1 MKHIKLFEQYINEAS
16 KDEFM
21 AKMVKNPVTGREV
34 KVASI
39 LSDPKNPLYK
49 KLKAKADELDGGG
62 SDEAV
67 EKLKKQLED
76 EKEELKTLQIQLS
89 AAEQGDEDEDE
100 DEYGGMGVD
109 IEDIEDDIDDV
120 KKTIADL
127 ELKIKEAQ
135 K

>member
-49 KLKAKADELDGGG
+49 KLKAKADEL
-62 SDEAV
+62 
-67 EKLKKQLED
+67 
-76 EKEELKTLQIQLS
+76 
-89 AAEQGDEDEDE
+89 AAENEGSIKVGKVDVDSNRDVAMK
-100 DEYGGMGVD
+100 YGIQSIPTLLVFKGAEVSG
-109 IEDIEDDIDDV
+109 
-120 KKTIADL
+120 
-127 ELKIKEAQ
+127 LKRAEVFA
-135 K
+135 

>member
-1 MKHIKLFEQYINEAS
+1 MKHIKIFEQYIAEAS

-34 KVASI
+34 KVSSI

-49 KLKAKADELDGGG
+49 KLKAKANELDGGG
-62 SDEAV
+62 NDEAV

-76 EKEELKTLQIQLS
+76 EKEELSILKTQLS
-89 AAEQGDEDEDE
+89 AAEQSDEDDDE

>member
-100 DEYGGMGVD
+100 YGGMGVD

>member
-1 MKHIKLFEQYINEAS
+1 MKHIKLFEQYIIEAS

-21 AKMVKNPVTGREV
+21 AKMVKNPVTGRDV
-34 KVASI
+34 KVSSI

-62 SDEAV
+62 NDEAV

-76 EKEELKTLQIQLS
+76 EKEELSILQTQLS
-89 AAEQGDEDEDE
+89 AAEQGDEDDDE

-109 IEDIEDDIDDV
+109 IEDIEDDMNDV
-120 KKTIADL
+120 RKTIANL
-127 ELKIKEAQ
+127 EAKLKEAQ

>member
-21 AKMVKNPVTGREV
+21 AKIVKNPVTGREV
-34 KVASI
+34 KVSSI

-49 KLKAKADELDGGG
+49 RLKAKADELDGGG
-62 SDEAV
+62 NDEAV

-76 EKEELKTLQIQLS
+76 EKEELSILQTQLS
-89 AAEQGDEDEDE
+89 AAEQGDEDDDE

-109 IEDIEDDIDDV
+109 IEDIEDDIADV

-127 ELKIKEAQ
+127 ELKIKEA
-135 K
+135 KK

>member
-34 KVASI
+34 KVSSI

-49 KLKAKADELDGGG
+49 RLKAKADELDGGG
-62 SDEAV
+62 NDEAV

-76 EKEELKTLQIQLS
+76 EKEELGILQTQLS
-89 AAEQGDEDEDE
+89 AAEQGDEDDDE

-109 IEDIEDDIDDV
+109 IEDLEDDIADV

-127 ELKIKEAQ
+127 ELKIKEA
-135 K
+135 KK

>member
-21 AKMVKNPVTGREV
+21 AKIVKNPVTGREV
-34 KVASI
+34 KVSSI

-49 KLKAKADELDGGG
+49 RLKAKADELDGGG
-62 SDEAV
+62 NDEAV

-76 EKEELKTLQIQLS
+76 EKEELGILQTQLS
-89 AAEQGDEDEDE
+89 AAEQGDEDDDE

-109 IEDIEDDIDDV
+109 IEDIEDDIADV

-127 ELKIKEAQ
+127 ELKIKEA
-135 K
+135 KK

>member
-21 AKMVKNPVTGREV
+21 AKMVKNPVTGRDV
-34 KVASI
+34 KVSSI

-62 SDEAV
+62 NDEAV

-76 EKEELKTLQIQLS
+76 EKEELGILQTQLS
-89 AAEQGDEDEDE
+89 AAEQGDEDDDE

-109 IEDIEDDIDDV
+109 IEDLEDDIADV

-127 ELKIKEAQ
+127 ELKIKEA
-135 K
+135 KK

>member
-49 KLKAKADELDGGG
+49 RLKAKADELDGG
-62 SDEAV
+62 SNDEAV

-76 EKEELKTLQIQLS
+76 EKEELGILQTQLS
-89 AAEQGDEDEDE
+89 AAGQGDEDD
-100 DEYGGMGVD
+100 DGGMGVD
-109 IEDIEDDIDDV
+109 IEDIEDDVADV

-127 ELKIKEAQ
+127 ELKIKEA
-135 K
+135 KK

>member
-49 KLKAKADELDGGG
+49 RLKAKADELDGGG

-76 EKEELKTLQIQLS
+76 EKEELGILQTQLS
-89 AAEQGDEDEDE
+89 AAGQGDEDD
-100 DEYGGMGVD
+100 DGGMGVD
-109 IEDIEDDIDDV
+109 IEDIEDDVADV

-127 ELKIKEAQ
+127 ELKIKEA
-135 K
+135 KK

>member
-1 MKHIKLFEQYINEAS
+1 MKHIKLFEQYIIEAS

-21 AKMVKNPVTGREV
+21 AKMVKNPVTGRDV
-34 KVASI
+34 KVSSI

-62 SDEAV
+62 NDEAV

-76 EKEELKTLQIQLS
+76 EKEELSILQTQLS
-89 AAEQGDEDEDE
+89 AAEQGDEDDDE
-100 DEYGGMGVD
+100 DGGMGVD
-109 IEDIEDDIDDV
+109 IEDIEDDMNDV
-120 KKTIADL
+120 RKTIANL
-127 ELKIKEAQ
+127 EAKLKEAQ

>member
-1 MKHIKLFEQYINEAS
+1 MKHIKLFEQYIIEAS

-21 AKMVKNPVTGREV
+21 AKMVKNPVTGRDV
-34 KVASI
+34 KVSSI

-62 SDEAV
+62 NDEAV

-76 EKEELKTLQIQLS
+76 EKEELSILQTQLS
-89 AAEQGDEDEDE
+89 AAEQGDEDDDEDE
-100 DEYGGMGVD
+100 DGGMGVD
-109 IEDIEDDIDDV
+109 IEDIEDDMNDV
-120 KKTIADL
+120 RKTIANL
-127 ELKIKEAQ
+127 EAKLKEAQ

>member
-49 KLKAKADELDGGG
+49 RLKAKADELDGGG

-76 EKEELKTLQIQLS
+76 EKEELSILQTQLS
-89 AAEQGDEDEDE
+89 AAEQGDEDDDE
-100 DEYGGMGVD
+100 DGGMGVD
-109 IEDIEDDIDDV
+109 IEDIEDDMNDV
-120 KKTIADL
+120 RKTIANL
-127 ELKIKEAQ
+127 EAKLKEAQ

>member
-34 KVASI
+34 KVSSI

-49 KLKAKADELDGGG
+49 RLKAKADELDGG
-62 SDEAV
+62 SNDEAV

-76 EKEELKTLQIQLS
+76 EKEELGILQTQLS
-89 AAEQGDEDEDE
+89 AAEQGDEDDDE

-109 IEDIEDDIDDV
+109 IEDLEDDIADV

-127 ELKIKEAQ
+127 ELKIKEA
-135 K
+135 KK